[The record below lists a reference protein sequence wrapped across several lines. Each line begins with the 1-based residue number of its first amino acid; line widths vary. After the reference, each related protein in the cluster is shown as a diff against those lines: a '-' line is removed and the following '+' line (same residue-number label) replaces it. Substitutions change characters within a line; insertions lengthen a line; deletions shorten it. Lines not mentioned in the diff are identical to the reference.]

1 MDNLVAVLALVGA
14 ATLVGLAYRFLH
26 GRGHRVKSKKK
37 IDLERLR
44 PKRNNQVTTALG
56 AKATLLQFSTSYCG
70 QCPGVRRQLV
80 ALVESLQG
88 VHHLEVDITD
98 RLDVAAHLGI
108 NQTPTVFLLNDK
120 GELVYRVGGIPNV
133 TKLKAELEKLGV
145 K

>member
-37 IDLERLR
+37 IDLQRLG

-70 QCPGVRRQLV
+70 QCPGVRRQLL
-80 ALVESLQG
+80 ALDESLQG

-133 TKLKAELEKLGV
+133 TKLKVELEKLGV

>member
-1 MDNLVAVLALVGA
+1 MDNLLAVLALVGA

-80 ALVESLQG
+80 ALDESLQG

-98 RLDVAAHLGI
+98 RLDVAAHFGI

>member
-37 IDLERLR
+37 LDLERLG

-70 QCPGVRRQLV
+70 QCPGVRRQLL
-80 ALVESLQG
+80 ALDESLQG

-98 RLDVAAHLGI
+98 RLDVAAHFGI

-133 TKLKAELEKLGV
+133 TKLKIELEKLGV

>member
-37 IDLERLR
+37 IDLERLG
-44 PKRNNQVTTALG
+44 PKRNDQVTTALG

-80 ALVESLQG
+80 ALDESLQG

-98 RLDVAAHLGI
+98 RLDVAAHFGI

>member
-1 MDNLVAVLALVGA
+1 MDNLLAVLALVGT

-37 IDLERLR
+37 IDLERLG
-44 PKRNNQVTTALG
+44 PKRNDQVTTALG

-80 ALVESLQG
+80 ALDESLQG

-98 RLDVAAHLGI
+98 RLDVAAHFGI

>member
-1 MDNLVAVLALVGA
+1 MDNLLAVLALVGA

-37 IDLERLR
+37 IDLARLG
-44 PKRNNQVTTALG
+44 PKRNDQVTTALG

-80 ALVESLQG
+80 ALDESLQG

-98 RLDVAAHLGI
+98 RLDVAAHFGI

>member
-1 MDNLVAVLALVGA
+1 MDNLLAVLALVGA

-37 IDLERLR
+37 IDLQRLG

-80 ALVESLQG
+80 ALDESLQG

>member
-1 MDNLVAVLALVGA
+1 MDNLLAVLALVGA

-70 QCPGVRRQLV
+70 QCPGVRRQLL
-80 ALVESLQG
+80 ALDESLQG

-133 TKLKAELEKLGV
+133 TKLKVELEKLGV

>member
-70 QCPGVRRQLV
+70 QCPGVRRQLL
-80 ALVESLQG
+80 ALDESLQG

>member
-1 MDNLVAVLALVGA
+1 MDNLLAVLALVGA

-37 IDLERLR
+37 IDLERLG

-80 ALVESLQG
+80 ALDESLQG

-98 RLDVAAHLGI
+98 RLDVAAHFGI

>member
-1 MDNLVAVLALVGA
+1 MDNLLAVLALVGA

-37 IDLERLR
+37 IDLERLG
-44 PKRNNQVTTALG
+44 PKRNDQVTTALG

-80 ALVESLQG
+80 ALDESLQG

-98 RLDVAAHLGI
+98 RLDVAAHFGI

-133 TKLKAELEKLGV
+133 AKLKVELEKLGV

>member
-1 MDNLVAVLALVGA
+1 MDNLLAVLALVGA

-37 IDLERLR
+37 LDLERLG

-80 ALVESLQG
+80 ALDESLQG

-98 RLDVAAHLGI
+98 RLDVAAHFGI

>member
-37 IDLERLR
+37 IDLARLG
-44 PKRNNQVTTALG
+44 PKRNDQVTTALG

-80 ALVESLQG
+80 ALDESLQG

-98 RLDVAAHLGI
+98 RLDVAAHFGI

>member
-37 IDLERLR
+37 IDLERLG
-44 PKRNNQVTTALG
+44 PKRNEQVTTALG

-80 ALVESLQG
+80 ALDESLQG

-98 RLDVAAHLGI
+98 RLDVAAHFGI
-108 NQTPTVFLLNDK
+108 NQTPTVFLLNEK

>member
-37 IDLERLR
+37 IDLERLG

-80 ALVESLQG
+80 ALDESLQG

-98 RLDVAAHLGI
+98 RLDVAAHFGI

>member
-1 MDNLVAVLALVGA
+1 MDNLLAVLALVGA

-37 IDLERLR
+37 IDLERLG
-44 PKRNNQVTTALG
+44 PKRNDQVTTALG

-80 ALVESLQG
+80 ALDESLQG

-98 RLDVAAHLGI
+98 RLDVAAHFGI

>member
-70 QCPGVRRQLV
+70 QCPGVRRQLL
-80 ALVESLQG
+80 ALDESLQG

-133 TKLKAELEKLGV
+133 TKLKVELEKLGV

>member
-1 MDNLVAVLALVGA
+1 MDNLLAVLALVGA

-37 IDLERLR
+37 IDLQRLG

-80 ALVESLQG
+80 ALDESLQG

-98 RLDVAAHLGI
+98 RLDVAAHFGI

-133 TKLKAELEKLGV
+133 TKLKVELEKLGV